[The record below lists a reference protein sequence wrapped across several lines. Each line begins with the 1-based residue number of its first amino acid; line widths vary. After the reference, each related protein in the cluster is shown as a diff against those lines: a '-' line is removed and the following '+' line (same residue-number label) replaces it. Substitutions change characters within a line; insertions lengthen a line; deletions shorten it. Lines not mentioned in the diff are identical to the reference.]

1 MIFPGPIVIF
11 PKLHIQHPML
21 LIYAPMLSHTPG
33 KSFQVGETIIAG
45 LYGRFIADD
54 PR

>member
-21 LIYAPMLSHTPG
+21 LIFDALMLLHTLSKP
-33 KSFQVGETIIAG
+33 FQVGK
-45 LYGRFIADD
+45 
-54 PR
+54 